1 MEPRK
6 TKQKSTLTCFTQSDT
21 KEARRGRLQKAE
33 QLERKFIEENND
45 AWEKRTEE
53 VSKRIEKEENETRLE
68 MVEMM
73 KKKYGKA
80 GNKKLTSEEDGMI
93 GKETETKLEIAE
105 IRQNL

>member
-1 MEPRK
+1 
-6 TKQKSTLTCFTQSDT
+6 
-21 KEARRGRLQKAE
+21 
-33 QLERKFIEENND
+33 
-45 AWEKRTEE
+45 
-53 VSKRIEKEENETRLE
+53 

-80 GNKKLTSEEDGMI
+80 GNKKLTSEEDGKI